1 MASTSAAKK
10 FKPIRGES
18 AETHARTYK
27 CQVGYA
33 RTRDETPCM
42 HQAWSRSNRT
52 QMKAIE
58 ESQQRYD
65 RAPSF
70 MRVKKQARPGPG
82 LRRCGYKFH
91 SIEPVLLG
99 RCASVHDPSYNTF
112 TSI

>member
-1 MASTSAAKK
+1 VASTSAAKK

-65 RAPSF
+65 RAPHLYESEKTSTAGTGVEK
-70 MRVKKQARPGPG
+70 MWLQISLHRACPPGTV
-82 LRRCGYKFH
+82 R
-91 SIEPVLLG
+91 
-99 RCASVHDPSYNTF
+99 
-112 TSI
+112 